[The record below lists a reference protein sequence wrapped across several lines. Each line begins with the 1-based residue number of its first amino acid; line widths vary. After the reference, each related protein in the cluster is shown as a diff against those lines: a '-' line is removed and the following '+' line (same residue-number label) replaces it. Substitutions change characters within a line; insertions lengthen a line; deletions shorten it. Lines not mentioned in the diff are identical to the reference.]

1 MSEPEKAQRLF
12 EKALHD
18 FRALENMLSSDAFAD
33 EIFGFHAQQAIEK
46 AFKTWLIVSGASYP
60 RIHDLRR
67 LLQLIEEKVQH
78 VPEEFWESIDLTDFA
93 AEFRY
98 DFLESIEEDFDR
110 VAIVRKVKKI
120 IDHVQSLLR

>member
-1 MSEPEKAQRLF
+1 MSEREKVQRMF

-18 FRALENMLSSDAFAD
+18 FRALENMLNADAFTD

-46 AFKTWLIVSGASYP
+46 AFKAWLILSGTIYS

-67 LLQLIEEKVQH
+67 LLQLIEEKVQN
-78 VPEEFWESIDLTDFA
+78 VPKEFWESIDLTDFA

-98 DFLESIEEDFDR
+98 DF
-110 VAIVRKVKKI
+110 
-120 IDHVQSLLR
+120 